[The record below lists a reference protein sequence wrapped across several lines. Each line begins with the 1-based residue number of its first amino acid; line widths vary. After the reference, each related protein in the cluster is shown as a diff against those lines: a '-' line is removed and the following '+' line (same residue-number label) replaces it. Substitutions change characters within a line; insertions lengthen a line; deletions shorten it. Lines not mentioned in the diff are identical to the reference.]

1 MKTYNQKLNTFRQ
14 LIIVTLTVFTTTI
27 CSAGDINAGKAKSA
41 SCAGCHG
48 MQGISIA
55 PNFPNLAGQKEQYL
69 TTAIN
74 SYRSGARNDPTM
86 KAMVAA
92 LTDDD
97 VANLAAYFASLPG
110 K

>member
-1 MKTYNQKLNTFRQ
+1 MNKYNQKLSPFRQ
-14 LIIVTLTVFTTTI
+14 VIILVLTVFTTSI
-27 CSAGDINAGKAKSA
+27 SSAGDFNAGKAKSA
-41 SCAGCHG
+41 TCAGCHG

-69 TTAIN
+69 ASAIN

-92 LTDDD
+92 LSDED
-97 VANLAAYFASLPG
+97 VANLAAFFASLPG